1 MNSAHTLEKIT
12 AAEFSKRLAGLCLT
26 SGLAGFP
33 RKERDRQILLKS
45 VVMTMDRTL
54 EYTEP
59 EVDDRLIYWLTDIAR
74 SVQFDH
80 VSLRRLLVDYGYLNR
95 DSTGSSYRVVPAGGG
110 RVAFEAQIDGLD
122 VYGVIG
128 AAMKAARDRK
138 RRFAQG
144 G

>member
-1 MNSAHTLEKIT
+1 MSSLSTGEKIT

-59 EVDDRLIYWLTDIAR
+59 EIDDRLIYWLTDIAR

-80 VSLRRLLVDYGYLNR
+80 VSLRRLLVDYGYLYR
-95 DSTGSSYRVVPAGGG
+95 DSAGSSYRVVPAGRGG
-110 RVAFEAQIDGLD
+110 VVFDAEVDELD
-122 VYGVIG
+122 VYSVIG
-128 AAMKAARDRK
+128 AAMKAAQDRK
-138 RRFAQG
+138 RKFVPG